1 MKVRV
6 SSRAK
11 LTGSERKQDGIEP
24 AACIDGMG
32 GMMQQAQEKGS
43 RWKNC
48 QVMNG

>member
-1 MKVRV
+1 MRV

-32 GMMQQAQEKGS
+32 GMMQRRKRKEADDES
-43 RWKNC
+43 
-48 QVMNG
+48 QVMNARE